1 MIGSL
6 RQIQAFVAIVEEGSF
21 TAAATRE
28 GATQSG
34 MSQHL
39 KLLERRLGVA
49 LLGRE
54 GRRVVPT
61 AAGRRYYDECVAALR
76 KLDAAGATIA
86 TVEKMGGEVRAGLMP
101 TFTRAVLAPALRAFL
116 EQSGGV
122 GVKILEAYSG
132 VLTDKV
138 RTGELDFAIVP
149 SFALP
154 PGLHATRIAT
164 NREMFVARAGRTG
177 KHLEPVRLADLGP
190 LDILLP
196 GPLNTRRQSIET
208 YIKANG
214 VDIRAR
220 LELDAM
226 MGTLQFVGNSD
237 WVAVLPAILMANDGD
252 GGRYEIR
259 PLDDPPMRSEFV
271 LIEPARSAMKPAA
284 RLFSEHLI
292 REALRIAALLPQ

>member
-49 LLGRE
+49 LLGRD

-101 TFTRAVLAPALRAFL
+101 TFTRAVLAPALRVFL

-138 RTGELDFAIVP
+138 RAGELDFAIVP

-154 PGLHATRIAT
+154 VGLRATRIVT
-164 NREMFVARAGRTG
+164 NREMLVTRAGRTG

-190 LDILLP
+190 LDIVLP

-208 YIKANG
+208 YIGANG
-214 VDIRAR
+214 VDIRSR

-226 MGTLQFVGNSD
+226 MGTLEFVSNSD

-252 GGRYEIR
+252 GARYEIR
-259 PLDDPPMRSEFV
+259 PLDDPPLRSEFV
-271 LIEPARSAMKPAA
+271 LIEPARSTMKPAA
-284 RLFSEHLI
+284 RLFSEQLK

>member
-6 RQIQAFVAIVEEGSF
+6 RQIQAFVAVVEEGSF
-21 TAAATRE
+21 TAAAERE

-54 GRRVVPT
+54 GRRAVPT
-61 AAGRRYYDECVAALR
+61 EAGRRYYEECVAALR
-76 KLDAAGATIA
+76 RLDAAGASIA
-86 TVEKMGGEVRAGLMP
+86 TVERMGGEVRAGLMP
-101 TFTRAVLAPALRAFL
+101 TFTRAVLAPALSAFL

-122 GVKILEAYSG
+122 NVKILEAYSG
-132 VLTDKV
+132 VLTDQV
-138 RTGELDFAIVP
+138 RDGELDFAIVP

-154 PGLHATRIAT
+154 SGLHARRIAT
-164 NREMFVARAGRTG
+164 NREMLVTRAGRTG
-177 KHLEPVRLADLGP
+177 RHLEPVRLSDLGP
-190 LDILLP
+190 LEVVLP
-196 GPLNTRRQSIET
+196 GPLNTRRQSLES
-208 YIKANG
+208 YFAENG
-214 VDIRAR
+214 VDVRNR

-226 MGTLQFVGNSD
+226 MGTLEFIANSD
-237 WVAVLPAILMANDGD
+237 WVAVLPAILMANDRD
-252 GGRYEIR
+252 DARYEIR

-284 RLFSEHLI
+284 RLFSEQLM

>member
-39 KLLERRLGVA
+39 KLLETRLGVA
-49 LLGRE
+49 LLGRS

-86 TVEKMGGEVRAGLMP
+86 TVERMGGEVRAGLMP
-101 TFTRAVLAPALRAFL
+101 TFTRAVLAPALRVFL

-122 GVKILEAYSG
+122 SVKILEAYSG

-138 RTGELDFAIVP
+138 RAGELDFAIVP

-154 PGLHATRIAT
+154 PGLHVTRIAT
-164 NREMFVARAGRTG
+164 NREMLVGRAGRTG
-177 KHLEPVRLADLGP
+177 KHLAPVRLSDLGP
-190 LDILLP
+190 LDIVLP

-208 YIKANG
+208 YIGANG
-214 VDIRAR
+214 VDIRNR

-226 MGTLQFVGNSD
+226 MGTLEFVGNSD
-237 WVAVLPAILMANDGD
+237 WVAILPAILMANDGD
-252 GGRYEIR
+252 AARYEIR
-259 PLDDPPMRSEFV
+259 PLDDPPLRSEFV

-284 RLFSEHLI
+284 RLFSEQLI
-292 REALRIAALLPQ
+292 GEALRIAALLPQ

>member
-49 LLGRE
+49 LLGRD

-101 TFTRAVLAPALRAFL
+101 TFTRAVLAPALRVFL

-138 RTGELDFAIVP
+138 RAGELDFAIVP

-154 PGLHATRIAT
+154 MGLRATRIVT
-164 NREMFVARAGRTG
+164 NREMLVTRAGRTG

-190 LDILLP
+190 LDIVLP

-208 YIKANG
+208 YIGANG
-214 VDIRAR
+214 VDIRSR
-220 LELDAM
+220 LEAGRHD
-226 MGTLQFVGNSD
+226 GN
-237 WVAVLPAILMANDGD
+237 AGICFQQRL
-252 GGRYEIR
+252 GGRTPCHSDAR
-259 PLDDPPMRSEFV
+259 PSLMVASLKEAHFRSQSGATAR
-271 LIEPARSAMKPAA
+271 EPQ
-284 RLFSEHLI
+284 
-292 REALRIAALLPQ
+292 RETAVERNLPL

>member
-21 TAAATRE
+21 TAATTRE

-39 KLLERRLGVA
+39 KLLEGRLGVA

-86 TVEKMGGEVRAGLMP
+86 TVERMGGEVRAGLMP
-101 TFTRAVLAPALRAFL
+101 TFTRAVLAPALSAFL
-116 EQSGGV
+116 LQSGGV

-132 VLTDKV
+132 VLTDRV
-138 RTGELDFAIVP
+138 RAGELDFAIVP

-154 PGLHATRIAT
+154 PGLHATRIVT
-164 NREMFVARAGRTG
+164 NREMLVTRAGRTG
-177 KHLEPVRLADLGP
+177 KHLEPVRLRDLGP
-190 LDILLP
+190 LDIVLP

-208 YIKANG
+208 YIGANG

-226 MGTLQFVGNSD
+226 MGTLEFVSDSD

-252 GGRYEIR
+252 GARYEIR
-259 PLDDPPMRSEFV
+259 PLDDPPLRSEFV

-284 RLFSEHLI
+284 RLFSDLLI

>member
-39 KLLERRLGVA
+39 KLLETRLGVA
-49 LLGRE
+49 LLGRN

-86 TVEKMGGEVRAGLMP
+86 TVERMGGEVRAGLMP
-101 TFTRAVLAPALRAFL
+101 TFTRAVLAPALRVFV

-122 GVKILEAYSG
+122 SVKILEAYSG

-138 RTGELDFAIVP
+138 RAGELDFAIVP

-164 NREMFVARAGRTG
+164 NREMLVGRAGRTG
-177 KHLEPVRLADLGP
+177 KHLDPVRLSDLGP
-190 LDILLP
+190 LDIVLP

-208 YIKANG
+208 YIGANG
-214 VDIRAR
+214 VDIRNR

-226 MGTLQFVGNSD
+226 MGTLEFVGNSD
-237 WVAVLPAILMANDGD
+237 WVAILPAILMANDGD
-252 GGRYEIR
+252 AARYEIR
-259 PLDDPPMRSEFV
+259 PLDDPPLRSEFV

-284 RLFSEHLI
+284 RLFSEQLI
-292 REALRIAALLPQ
+292 GEALRIAALLPQ